1 MPSASKSTVTSWQS
15 AIGAML
21 SSIVTFDTQVL
32 VLPLVSVTNSGTVC
46 TPTSPQPNS
55 ITEGRSSPNAKD
67 KPQAS
72 LDPASNCAGVR
83 MTAPPASNCRVRSWQ
98 EATGAM
104 LSSTVTIAVQ
114 VLVLPCS
121 SSAVTTTVFEPTS
134 AQSNALISSVVL
146 ARPQPSDGVPTI
158 WAGVMLANPS
168 LSSCTVMPW
177 QSRLGAVLSSTV
189 TVAVQ
194 VLVLPLLSSTV
205 NVTSWE
211 PTSAQSK
218 MPISMATL
226 ARPQASLEPL
236 FT

>member
-1 MPSASKSTVTSWQS
+1 M
-15 AIGAML
+15 
-21 SSIVTFDTQVL
+21 
-32 VLPLVSVTNSGTVC
+32 LPLASVTNSGTGC

-55 ITEGRSSPNAKD
+55 MVDGRSSPKSNVT
-67 KPQAS
+67 PQAS
-72 LDPASNCAGVR
+72 PEPPSNCAGVSN
-83 MTAPPASNCRVRSWQ
+83 TAPPASNCRVRSWQ

-114 VLVLPCS
+114 ELVLLLS
-121 SSAVTTTVFEPTS
+121 SVAVTTTVFCPTS

-168 LSSCTVMPW
+168 LSSCTVMSW

-205 NVTSWE
+205 SVTVWV
-211 PTSAQSK
+211 PTSVQSK
-218 MPISMATL
+218 LLELSVRL
-226 ARPQASLEPL
+226 AKPQASLEPL
-236 FT
+236 FTSAGVRLALPKTSSSTVTF